1 LAFGLTAACVA
12 KPDSRKRWDV
22 ISTMHPLQRALKP
35 MLEMRTPE
43 HVITNSSFHGLKPL
57 HPNCRKGTGSSLS
70 DKIWNAR
77 CETLAQHFG
86 TRIKTALREQR
97 RRKIIVALGDTVTTT
112 VAGSIRMKYW
122 AKLEKLC
129 ARQSSSRR
137 KDQRCCHSVTRA
149 VWEVIENANCRR
161 AGNHSA
167 SNTKLEP

>member
-1 LAFGLTAACVA
+1 MAFGLTAACVA

-22 ISTMHPLQRALKP
+22 ISTMHPLQHALKP

-97 RRKIIVALGDTVTTT
+97 RRKIIVALGHRHDN
-112 VAGSIRMKYW
+112 
-122 AKLEKLC
+122 
-129 ARQSSSRR
+129 SRR
-137 KDQRCCHSVTRA
+137 VDTNEILGEAGKALRA
-149 VWEVIENANCRR
+149 PEQQPKKGPKVLSQCYK
-161 AGNHSA
+161 GCLG
-167 SNTKLEP
+167 SNRECQLPESR